1 LAHGHIKKLCHFFRL
16 GVCDNADPAAD
27 LDALLVRPSR
37 SVFDAALAALELV
50 CFFGALV

>member
-1 LAHGHIKKLCHFFRL
+1 MVMEWIAIYFFLRF
-16 GVCDNADPAAD
+16 GVCDKADPAAD
-27 LDALLVRPSR
+27 FEVLLVRLSR